1 MKGATLEKFHL
12 SGGGIKILGTQ
23 GWEQLGGGG
32 FVSLQAGG
40 GGLILDDTMITFLL
54 SALCKKCCYSQNP
67 AILSKYKVCPS
78 DIKIKFM
85 GRWIWCEDSIMILY
99 EKKNTQM
106 KMVCCFIFISCW
118 IMIFPYESE
127 FPIIVWKKL

>member
-40 GGLILDDTMITFLL
+40 GTDPGWHYDYLL
-54 SALCKKCCYSQNP
+54 AECAVQEMLLFSKSCYS
-67 AILSKYKVCPS
+67 
-78 DIKIKFM
+78 F
-85 GRWIWCEDSIMILY
+85 
-99 EKKNTQM
+99 
-106 KMVCCFIFISCW
+106 
-118 IMIFPYESE
+118 
-127 FPIIVWKKL
+127 